1 MRLNFAVVLS
11 ALMWGTVSHAQGY
24 VGAVVALSNVD
35 FECQARFSSCD
46 KSSPGGK
53 VYFGQKVSG
62 PSWLGQF
69 SPRALEVVYLRFGS
83 AEAKGT
89 GTIDV
94 SFDTGV
100 EIIRQTRPAPIAEK
114 AETDAIAVAGVWSTE
129 PARGATIS
137 AKAGI
142 AYVSS
147 TIKSSLDGRS
157 NGAKSQSRWQPYLG
171 FGAAYGVADT
181 ARLMVNLDLTRF
193 DVDGRKGLARML
205 GLGAELDF

>member
-1 MRLNFAVVLS
+1 MRLKIAVIAS
-11 ALMWGTVSHAQGY
+11 ALMWGAAAHSQGY

-35 FECQARFSSCD
+35 FECQPRFSSCD
-46 KSSPGGK
+46 KSGPAGK

-69 SPRALEVVYLRFGS
+69 SPRSVEVVYLRFGS
-83 AEAKGT
+83 ANAKGT

-94 SFDTGV
+94 SFDDGFEV
-100 EIIRQTRPAPIAEK
+100 VRQTRPAPIAEQ
-114 AETDAIAVAGVWSTE
+114 AETDAIAVAGVWSME
-129 PARGATIS
+129 PLRGTSLS

-147 TIKSSLDGRS
+147 TIKASLDGRS
-157 NGAKSQSRWQPYLG
+157 NGAKTQSRWQPYLG
-171 FGAAYGVADT
+171 FGAAYGLADT
-181 ARLMVNLDLTRF
+181 ARVVANLDVTRF
-193 DVDGRKGLARML
+193 DVDGRKGLASML